1 MISVR
6 VGVPPPEIN
15 MKLEIKIY
23 PDPVLKQKA
32 EKVEKIDQEVL
43 DLIKNMKETM
53 TEEKEG
59 RVKGVGLA
67 GNQVGVLKRIIIVL
81 TKDGPKGFINPQ
93 VLRLGKEKEIGKEGC
108 LSVPGLWLE
117 IKRPAWVEVKAINE
131 ESREVEF
138 KAEGFLARVLQHEI
152 DHLNGVLFFERLG
165 LFERLRVKR
174 KLNKLIQGL
183 KSNNFQ

>member
-1 MISVR
+1 
-6 VGVPPPEIN
+6 

-59 RVKGVGLA
+59 KVKGVGLA

-117 IKRPAWVEVKAINE
+117 IKRPAWVEIKAINE

-138 KAEGFLARVLQHEI
+138 KAEGFLAAVFQHEI
-152 DHLNGVLFFERLG
+152 DHLDGILFFERLPFLQRWRAKKEIDKIFNG
-165 LFERLRVKR
+165 
-174 KLNKLIQGL
+174 
-183 KSNNFQ
+183 SN